1 MQTIIQ
7 KTRLMSLG
15 GLVTLCVLTAGCSKF
30 YWVKTGAS
38 AEEFEGKERVC
49 LQETTKNSYGE
60 CMQAAGWTRIKS
72 SKPPVDG
79 YRGYPDQHSWAFR
92 P

>member
-1 MQTIIQ
+1 MQTILQ

-15 GLVTLCVLTAGCSKF
+15 GLVTLCVLTAACSKF

-49 LQETTKNSYGE
+49 LQETTKNGYGG

>member
-1 MQTIIQ
+1 MQTIVQ
-7 KTRLMSLG
+7 KTRLVSLG
-15 GLVTLCVLTAGCSKF
+15 GLITLCILTAACSKF
-30 YWVKTGAS
+30 YWIKSGAS

-49 LQETTKNSYGE
+49 LQETTKNGYGE
-60 CMQAAGWTRIKS
+60 CMQAAGWMRIKS

-79 YRGYPDQHSWAFR
+79 FRGYPDEHSWAFR

>member
-1 MQTIIQ
+1 MGQ
-7 KTRLMSLG
+7 KTRLISLG
-15 GLVTLCVLTAGCSKF
+15 GLMTVCVLAMGCSKF
-30 YWVKTGAS
+30 YWVKTDAS

-49 LQETTKNSYGE
+49 LQEQTKNGYGE

-79 YRGYPDQHSWAFR
+79 FRGYPDQHSWAFR